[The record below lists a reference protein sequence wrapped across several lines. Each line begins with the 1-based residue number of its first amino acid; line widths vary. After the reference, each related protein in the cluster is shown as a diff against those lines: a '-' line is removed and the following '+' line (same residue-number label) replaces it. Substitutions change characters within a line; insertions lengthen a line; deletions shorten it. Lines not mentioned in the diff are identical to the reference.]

1 MIAGVT
7 TFRYNRE
14 TKAMDIIDQK
24 TGEVI
29 KSGIPMRDLQ
39 AERNKLAQVDVT
51 ATAAKVGRK
60 QQRERVREEW

>member
-14 TKAMDIIDQK
+14 TKAMDIIDQQ

-29 KSGIPMRDLQ
+29 KSGVPMRDLQ
-39 AERNKLAQVDVT
+39 AERAKLSKEDKT
-51 ATAAKVGRK
+51 ATPPTVGRK
-60 QQRERVREEW
+60 QQRERVKEAW